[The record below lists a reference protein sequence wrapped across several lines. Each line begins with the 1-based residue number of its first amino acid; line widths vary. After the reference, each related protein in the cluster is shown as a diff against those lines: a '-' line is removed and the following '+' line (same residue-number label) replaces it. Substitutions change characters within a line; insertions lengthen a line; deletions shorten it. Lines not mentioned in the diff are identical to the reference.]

1 MPRAW
6 FAWCSSMDI
15 GVCVASHIN
24 DIDYVVRAE
33 ELGYSHAWM
42 ADSQMLWSDC
52 YATLALV
59 ADKTSRINIGT
70 GVAVS
75 GTRPAPVNAAGIAT
89 INALAPGRTFFG
101 VGSGNTARRVMG
113 LPPQRI
119 AEFEEYLQTLVPL
132 LAGNEAELRYD
143 DKSIPIKH
151 IMPDK
156 GFVNLSDPI
165 PLYVSGFGPK
175 SLGLAGKYGDGAVL
189 GITDPQAI
197 SGARHMLNEGARSV
211 EKDLESPS
219 NFYTTAL
226 TTMVVL
232 DDGEAIDSDRV
243 KAECGAMAMAAVHY
257 SYDQFRN
264 FGHQPPNALSGIW
277 EDYTDLLESYPA
289 DRRHQRIHAGHN
301 CWVVEEEEKF
311 LTPEVLSASS
321 MIGTRDQIIERL
333 SDLSDAGLDQ
343 VMILPNFDTRF
354 DVLERVAVDVVQN
367 V

>member
-1 MPRAW
+1 
-6 FAWCSSMDI
+6 MDI
-15 GVCVASHIN
+15 GVCVASHIK

-119 AEFEEYLQTLVPL
+119 AEFEQYLQTLVPL

-143 DKSIPIKH
+143 EKSIPIKH

-197 SGARHMLNEGARSV
+197 TGARPVS
-211 EKDLESPS
+211 
-219 NFYTTAL
+219 YTHL
-226 TTMVVL
+226 TLPT
-232 DDGEAIDSDRV
+232 
-243 KAECGAMAMAAVHY
+243 KA
-257 SYDQFRN
+257 
-264 FGHQPPNALSGIW
+264 
-277 EDYTDLLESYPA
+277 
-289 DRRHQRIHAGHN
+289 
-301 CWVVEEEEKF
+301 
-311 LTPEVLSASS
+311 
-321 MIGTRDQIIERL
+321 
-333 SDLSDAGLDQ
+333 
-343 VMILPNFDTRF
+343 
-354 DVLERVAVDVVQN
+354 
-367 V
+367 